1 MKRRFSLLIVIVC
14 AFAFSVLSACG
25 SDDSSS
31 FFDEDDTGLEGDIPG
46 NSSGSDGEGDG
57 KSSGGNSKNSS
68 SSSAHDRLSSVEKIK
83 PSVADSNGSIVDS
96 RDSTVYGTLRQG
108 PYIWMTRNM
117 SKSVYGLYSVCYD
130 ADSKNCDKYGRLYV
144 SGAGGVCPD
153 KFRLPTRSEWKEG
166 KKSLSLGLQYG
177 GTCKKLDSLECSG
190 LDSEAFYQVND
201 GSVFAIYGKETS
213 LFRNS
218 SDYNFYSVRCMAFT
232 HIVHKK
238 SDLPECDSTLRNL
251 PNDFYVTSLDSGYTC
266 GYSGWTIRYN
276 SDRRKCLNV
285 VDTALLYAMGDSTYV
300 CRNNQ
305 WQMATLKD
313 VGEICDSTCL
323 DRVVEFNDTKYFCT
337 DSGWSKLTY
346 PSTELGLCK
355 KSNYSRIDLTDKG
368 EKFYCDSTG
377 WTLLTYPETEIGLCV
392 DSIRAK
398 IALTDMGDKFYCD
411 STGWALLK
419 YPETEIGLCVD
430 SIRTKTVLT
439 SKGDKYICDTTGWRT
454 VQMTDVIGVC
464 NSAAYGKI
472 EEYNGKKYYCDGV
485 SWHVAT
491 VEDLL
496 GICDSTKFGTQGVY
510 NDSAYAC
517 RSTKKWTILT
527 AVEKEIGLCT
537 ESNRGTYGLDEV
549 NKRIYKCDSLKWSQV
564 SETAYKNAFSCAS
577 GVRDTLI
584 IFGDGYKCQNGSWV
598 SMLSYE
604 YTIGICT
611 EARVDEVAEAGT
623 KKYRCMYG
631 GTYYQWKA
639 LTSQEL
645 QMGICPSDNTE
656 RMIGRAVF
664 NGFKYYYYCEKGEW
678 KSATYDYL
686 FGACDMTVAHRDTV
700 YDGSWYVCDSTHND
714 SYTHWH
720 EMTGLDSL
728 GGLCTTRLVGK
739 LVKYKDIIYVCTGV
753 DQAGGMYYT
762 IEEMKQKG
770 LYDCGGEWFEAPDS
784 IAAKYNGQNMSFNTE
799 YAPPSCKSMKPSVCG
814 FETACLFRKESDG
827 GLLG

>member
-1 MKRRFSLLIVIVC
+1 MKRRFSLLFVIVC
-14 AFAFSVLSACG
+14 AFAFGVLGACG

-31 FFDEDDTGLEGDIPG
+31 FFDEDDTGLEDDVPG
-46 NSSGSDGEGDG
+46 KSSGSDGDSEG
-57 KSSGGNSKNSS
+57 NSS
-68 SSSAHDRLSSVEKIK
+68 SSSSSDKLNPSERIK
-83 PSVADSNGSIVDS
+83 PSIADSNGTFVDS

-130 ADSKNCDKYGRLYV
+130 ADSKNCDNYGRLYV
-144 SGAGGVCPD
+144 SGGSAACPS
-153 KFRLPTRSEWKEG
+153 KFRLPTRTEWKEG

-177 GTCKKLDSLECSG
+177 GSCKKLDSLECGG
-190 LDSEAFYQVND
+190 LDAEAFYQVDD

-218 SDYNFYSVRCMAFT
+218 ADYNFYSVRCMAFT
-232 HIVHKK
+232 HIVHVK
-238 SDLPECDSTLRNL
+238 SDLPECDSLLYNV

-266 GYSGWTIRYN
+266 NYSGWNTRYN

-285 VDTALLYAMGDSTYV
+285 IDTNLLYAMGDSMFV
-300 CRNNQ
+300 CRENY
-305 WQMATLKD
+305 WQMASLKD
-313 VGEICDSTCL
+313 IGERCDSENL
-323 DRVVEFNDTKYFCT
+323 NRIVEFNGSKYFCADT
-337 DSGWSKLTY
+337 GWKVLTY
-346 PSTELGLCK
+346 PSTELGLCTRADYLK
-355 KSNYSRIDLTDKG
+355 TGLTNK
-368 EKFYCDSTG
+368 
-377 WTLLTYPETEIGLCV
+377 
-392 DSIRAK
+392 
-398 IALTDMGDKFYCD
+398 GDKFYCD
-411 STGWALLK
+411 STGWVLMK
-419 YPETEIGLCVD
+419 YPETEIGFCVD
-430 SIRTKTVLT
+430 AVRSKIVLT
-439 SKGDKYICDTTGWRT
+439 DRGDKYICDTTGWRT

-517 RSTKKWTILT
+517 RSTKKWTTLT

-611 EARVDEVAEAGT
+611 EARVDEVAEVGD

-631 GTYYQWKA
+631 GTYYMWKT

-645 QMGICPSDNTE
+645 QLGICPSDNTE

-664 NGFKYYYYCEKGEW
+664 NGFKFYYYCEKGEW

-739 LVKYKDIIYVCTGV
+739 LVKYKDTIYVCTGV

-770 LYDCGGEWFEAPDS
+770 LYDCGGEWFKAPDS

-799 YAPPSCKSMKPSVCG
+799 YAPPSCKPMKPSVCG